1 MVYWNE
7 WKSLIGGG
15 IGFIILGI
23 FMMILSAMPNA
34 SGAVGPGGLSIM
46 QIGIIFHV
54 QARLFAKYIKGE
66 IDNYPPFYWR

>member
-23 FMMILSAMPNA
+23 FMMILSSMPNA

-46 QIGIIFHV
+46 QIGIIFLIGGIV
-54 QARLFAKYIKGE
+54 MFVLGLLLRKT
-66 IDNYPPFYWR
+66 